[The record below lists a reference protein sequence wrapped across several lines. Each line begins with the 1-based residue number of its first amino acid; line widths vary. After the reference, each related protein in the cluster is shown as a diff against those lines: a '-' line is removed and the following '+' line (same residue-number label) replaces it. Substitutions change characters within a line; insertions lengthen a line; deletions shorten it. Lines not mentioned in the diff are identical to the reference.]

1 MRLRRR
7 NFYRRRKMFLI
18 PNRVYSY
25 LFLNLRN
32 LFYLIACNKN
42 RLIYNQLVF
51 VVINTRWLFVVVRV
65 FITDLIK
72 ILKFRAELQSAALGG
87 HRCVSPAAT
96 LRSQRP
102 PLLGGRFR
110 FNHNSKMLRRPF
122 QNGIS
127 RNLVIHN
134 HRAPALRVS
143 LRAGEGAKFHL
154 AAFFQNLK

>member
-1 MRLRRR
+1 MSQSNTIKKNKLLIIIISAVLIIVA
-7 NFYRRRKMFLI
+7 FFLFLLI
-18 PNRVYSY
+18 PKV
-25 LFLNLRN
+25 
-32 LFYLIACNKN
+32 
-42 RLIYNQLVF
+42 
-51 VVINTRWLFVVVRV
+51 
-65 FITDLIK
+65 
-72 ILKFRAELQSAALGG
+72 QSAALGG